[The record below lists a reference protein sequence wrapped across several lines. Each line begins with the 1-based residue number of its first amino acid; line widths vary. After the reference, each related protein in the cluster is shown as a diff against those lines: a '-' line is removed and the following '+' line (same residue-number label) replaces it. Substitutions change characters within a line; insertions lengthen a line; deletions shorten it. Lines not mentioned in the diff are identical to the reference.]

1 MPPVTR
7 LLASI
12 WRATPVQSFIR
23 LTDNLM
29 VKNLIPIL
37 RRVFRV
43 STRGSIVFLVFL
55 TGWCCWANESTNE
68 IKVSFIRFT
77 NAQHLFSLV
86 LPEDWRLMDASRA
99 KSLLDTVRSGSYTN
113 VASFGYIPPVA
124 GTNDGAS
131 SSYIAVHVVHSRRW
145 APGTLT
151 VLEHPEF
158 RQTGALLRLGSEGV
172 RPEDIVST
180 TFHPQNL
187 VLRTDYKFKDE
198 EGVEFKAID
207 CSIFTERGVVDIACV
222 AKAGEYEAVKTR
234 FDRALS
240 SFDLHP
246 SLRYQAGPSVA
257 AVNTQA
263 AQQARSQMRYIPFLA
278 LAIWCF
284 FKWRASRVMSDE
296 V

>member
-1 MPPVTR
+1 MTLVTR

-12 WRATPVQSFIR
+12 WRATSVQSFIR
-23 LTDNLM
+23 LTDSLV
-29 VKNLIPIL
+29 VKNIVSIL
-37 RRVFRV
+37 KRAFRV

-55 TGWCCWANESTNE
+55 AGWCCRAGESTNDN
-68 IKVSFIRFT
+68 KVLFNRFT

-113 VASFGYIPPVA
+113 VASFGYISPVA
-124 GTNDGAS
+124 GTNDGAP
-131 SSYIAVHVVHSRRW
+131 SSYIAIHVVHSRRW
-145 APGTLT
+145 APNTLA

-158 RQTGALLRLGSEGV
+158 RQTAALLRLSSEGV
-172 RPEDIVST
+172 RQEDIVST

-198 EGVEFKAID
+198 DGVEFKAID
-207 CSIFTERGVVDIACV
+207 CSVFTEYGVVDIACV
-222 AKAGEYEAVKTR
+222 AKADDYEAVKSR

-263 AQQARSQMRYIPFLA
+263 AQQARSQMRLIPFLA

>member
-1 MPPVTR
+1 
-7 LLASI
+7 
-12 WRATPVQSFIR
+12 
-23 LTDNLM
+23 M

>member
-1 MPPVTR
+1 MVRGAISQKVYLAVPLFVSFGTITMPPVTR

-187 VLRTDYKFKDE
+187 VLRTDYKFK
-198 EGVEFKAID
+198 VPI
-207 CSIFTERGVVDIACV
+207 SI
-222 AKAGEYEAVKTR
+222 
-234 FDRALS
+234 
-240 SFDLHP
+240 
-246 SLRYQAGPSVA
+246 
-257 AVNTQA
+257 
-263 AQQARSQMRYIPFLA
+263 
-278 LAIWCF
+278 
-284 FKWRASRVMSDE
+284 
-296 V
+296 